1 MHEVTGVVLVVTN
14 CCGSCMTSYE
24 TGPILLQQQSDWK
37 GNTSRNNTYTGWQT
51 GSSSK
56 HWH

>member
-24 TGPILLQQQSDWK
+24 TGPILLQQQSD
-37 GNTSRNNTYTGWQT
+37 
-51 GSSSK
+51 
-56 HWH
+56 